1 MLKMIC
7 RYPYLKCNNK
17 SFCYFVVMKP
27 LVLFLCLCIELCA
40 SSQVN
45 SVSVKN
51 LKEADDDKY
60 NFGYSLPYEKGKSFL
75 LVQAYQSKLFSHKG
89 EFALDFKMKRGTKIC
104 AARSGIV
111 VAVKEDSKKGGIGIK
126 YLSQGNHVIIKHDDG
141 TYANYWHLKYN
152 GALVNVG
159 DTVKTGEPIGLSG
172 KTGYALFPHLH
183 FEVTTH
189 PYPGHDQLPTRFVTR
204 KGKRFLKPLHW
215 YKSI

>member
-1 MLKMIC
+1 
-7 RYPYLKCNNK
+7 
-17 SFCYFVVMKP
+17 MKTVAIALCMC
-27 LVLFLCLCIELCA
+27 LVQHAF
-40 SSQVN
+40 SQVN
-45 SVSVKN
+45 SGSQKDPN
-51 LKEADDDKY
+51 ENY
-60 NFGYSLPYEKGKSFL
+60 NQLYDFTYSLPYEKGKSFL
-75 LVQAYQSKLFSHKG
+75 LVQAYQSKFLSHRG
-89 EFALDFKMKRGTKIC
+89 EIALDFKMKKGTKIC

-111 VAVKEDSKKGGIGIK
+111 VAVREDSKVGGINPK
-126 YLSQGNHVIIKHDDG
+126 YLSEGNHVIIKHDDG

-159 DTVKTGEPIGLSG
+159 DTVKQGDVIGLAG

-189 PYPGHDQLPTRFVTR
+189 PYPGHDQLRTEFLTQ